1 MEQNNKIKISLSLM
15 IKKLWIK
22 LKKGDMSIQEGTEE
36 QEQSDTTTDSYSGN

>member
-1 MEQNNKIKISLSLM
+1 M

-36 QEQSDTTTDSYSGN
+36 QEQSDTTADSYSGN